1 MFVNPLKKIEH
12 SRVADCVRS
21 LKKIKS
27 LFSSTI
33 ILLRIEVT
41 IPSSESAVER
51 VFSALSRVTPTEMCN
66 VTPIALNA
74 RLVVKFDSI
83 FGSAGKVEWQEL
95 VEDPV

>member
-1 MFVNPLKKIEH
+1 MCEIPQ
-12 SRVADCVRS
+12 
-21 LKKIKS
+21 KKIKS

-33 ILLRIEVT
+33 ILLRIEVS

-51 VFSALSRVTPTEMCN
+51 VFSALSRVTSTEMCD
-66 VTPIALNA
+66 VTPLALNA